1 MAIVCSFKKGNFG
14 LYSTLSQFF
23 TPIPNRKFSSPHLPL
38 PPLDRRWMNCRLQ
51 FYLSAPFPSTSLTPT
66 HCLAV
71 THCVEGG
78 SYLPLTPPHPHS
90 QPVRIFLLLRIRASN
105 LANHS
110 HQCINKEIKY
120 KCPPRSINDSCFSR
134 IKPRPTSRRGRAAS
148 PCY

>member
-38 PPLDRRWMNCRLQ
+38 PPLYRRWMNCRLQ

-71 THCVEGG
+71 TQCVEGG
-78 SYLPLTPPHPHS
+78 SYLPLTPPSPTPYPCGFFCCCAFALPIWLTTHY
-90 QPVRIFLLLRIRASN
+90 
-105 LANHS
+105 
-110 HQCINKEIKY
+110 QCINKEIKY